1 MQQISED
8 PVKVDGSKKKH
19 EGCESV
25 KTKAVEV
32 IMDDEEEYMKDYCVG
47 GYHPVSIGEVFSK
60 KYEVLCKLGWGQY
73 STVWLVRDQFSRS
86 LYAMKVHR
94 SSPAYMEAAEYEC
107 RIFAYV
113 TKRIQKILHY
123 HPEEEINVMQL
134 HDHFLHRGPNGV
146 HLCLVYER
154 LGASL
159 LDVIRHYRGCGVP
172 VAVARP
178 LIASML
184 SGLAFLHDCGVVH
197 TDIKPENVLVVSPL
211 LEPPPRPLVSETLR
225 EVVEGDSEVRRLRR
239 ELAAAA
245 GDAGRQSE
253 LSRRLCERR
262 VIVRRECR
270 NGALVSWALLEENM
284 TRVAG
289 EWEEEEDGEKRG
301 ESTHCHM
308 ENRNHMNTTPSSLH
322 TRNVSVSHSNMSNIN
337 MNNLNNIN
345 NTINNTMRD
354 STNTNTNTNSITN
367 TTITNSNSN
376 TTNTNTNTTIT
387 NTNTTIT
394 NTTITNTLLSP
405 CQWQYPDDA
414 LYVKLF
420 ILSPLA
426 ALEAAL
432 GPRHSFGDRPRPEF
446 SQWTFAFTD
455 PATQKSSRFQLR
467 GHGVDKRSRL
477 HDIRHVLM
485 GETPDDRREHLLWSL
500 RFDARFTR
508 LLFQILEEKIPGFF
522 LLHLPDPK
530 FALSAFEHMLIVS
543 ARREFLPPETALF
556 QSLEGVFV
564 ALFVPKWKEGFVA
577 KPLAKRLAN
586 WPSDTQLWSDA
597 AFDRS
602 IPAFFK
608 PDEEIRCKIVDLGN
622 ACFAGEQ
629 FSQAI
634 QTRQYRCPESILRN
648 GFSYAADVWSAACV
662 LFELLTGSYLFQP
675 EGESEELRD
684 LDQLARFEEVVGR
697 IPRECVR
704 KSPRRHVL
712 FDRKDSLKMQRVVR
726 PHALARRLRKR
737 GVSEND
743 SCLVEDLLLKMLKI
757 VPGWVSRWG
766 MMNRRATHCRGMSSP
781 SLVYRNELHCL

>member
-1 MQQISED
+1 
-8 PVKVDGSKKKH
+8 
-19 EGCESV
+19 
-25 KTKAVEV
+25 
-32 IMDDEEEYMKDYCVG
+32 
-47 GYHPVSIGEVFSK
+47 
-60 KYEVLCKLGWGQY
+60 
-73 STVWLVRDQFSRS
+73 
-86 LYAMKVHR
+86 
-94 SSPAYMEAAEYEC
+94 
-107 RIFAYV
+107 
-113 TKRIQKILHY
+113 
-123 HPEEEINVMQL
+123 
-134 HDHFLHRGPNGV
+134 
-146 HLCLVYER
+146 
-154 LGASL
+154 
-159 LDVIRHYRGCGVP
+159 
-172 VAVARP
+172 
-178 LIASML
+178 
-184 SGLAFLHDCGVVH
+184 
-197 TDIKPENVLVVSPL
+197 
-211 LEPPPRPLVSETLR
+211 
-225 EVVEGDSEVRRLRR
+225 
-239 ELAAAA
+239 
-245 GDAGRQSE
+245 
-253 LSRRLCERR
+253 
-262 VIVRRECR
+262 
-270 NGALVSWALLEENM
+270 M

-757 VPGWVSRWG
+757 VPEERLTAEACLRHPWFT
-766 MMNRRATHCRGMSSP
+766 ATNCIVCNKHET
-781 SLVYRNELHCL
+781 L